1 MLVFHA
7 PMEIFRT
14 VWFLES
20 LCTQTFII
28 FAIRTK
34 RVPFYKSHPSSLL
47 VISSIVVVIIG
58 IGITLLPEGGLF
70 GFVPLTLPYFL
81 FIGALVAVY
90 IVVVEIVKKWFY
102 GHTIDSGGKKTE
114 K

>member
-1 MLVFHA
+1 
-7 PMEIFRT
+7 MEIFRT

-34 RVPFYKSHPSSLL
+34 RVPFYKSRPSGLL
-47 VISSIVVVIIG
+47 VISSISVVLIG
-58 IGITLLPEGGLF
+58 IAITLIPSGSLF

-81 FIGALVAVY
+81 FIGALVVMY

-102 GHTIDSGGKKTE
+102 RDTARSDGTH
-114 K
+114 